1 MAVPDCVWTI
11 GHSSRT
17 IEEFLALLHAHRVQ
31 LIADVRRYP
40 GSRRYPHFNADALKA
55 SLEAESIGY
64 LPLPQLGG
72 RRKPRAD
79 SPHTI
84 WRHESFRGY
93 ADYMDTPEFD
103 VALAVLMDAACE
115 RRCAI
120 MCSEALWWQCHRAMI
135 ADALKARGV
144 TVLHIQA
151 LEQTSEHPYTSAAS
165 IVDGKLYYG
174 TGGTGADSGQ

>member
-1 MAVPDCVWTI
+1 MAVPECVWTI

-17 IEEFLALLHAHRVQ
+17 LEEFLALLHAHRVQ

-64 LPLPQLGG
+64 LALPQLGG

-93 ADYMDTPEFD
+93 ADYMDTESFEA
-103 VALAVLMDAACE
+103 ALATLMAAASE

-120 MCSEALWWQCHRAMI
+120 MCSEAMWWQCHRAMI

-144 TVLHIQA
+144 TVLHIRTLDEA
-151 LEQTSEHPYTSAAS
+151 SEHPYTCAAS
-165 IVDGKLYYG
+165 IVDGKLCYG
-174 TGGTGADSGQ
+174 AGSNPAQR